1 MPLHDENG
9 KVISF
14 YGADRDVTWQV
25 KMEEALKAKN
35 KELENYLYIASH
47 DLRSPL
53 VNIQGFSSRVQ
64 KNIESLKELLLD
76 QQTRTDDTNKLE
88 QILEDEIPKAFH
100 FIFSNVVKMDALIK
114 GLLRVSR
121 TGRYALQCSQV
132 NMEELM
138 QRVLANFA
146 FQVEQIQAQITVA
159 ALPSCWGDPDLLNQL
174 FSNLID
180 NAIKYRDTSKPL
192 HLSIKGKQ
200 ENLWCT
206 YTITD
211 NGPGL
216 NKDNMEKI
224 WKIFHRV
231 NPGADQPGEG
241 IGLNIAQKIVEKHHG
256 EIWAESQEGLGTTFF
271 VRLSTEDISHP
282 QFKTD

>member
-1 MPLHDENG
+1 M
-9 KVISF
+9 
-14 YGADRDVTWQV
+14 
-25 KMEEALKAKN
+25 
-35 KELENYLYIASH
+35 
-47 DLRSPL
+47 
-53 VNIQGFSSRVQ
+53 
-64 KNIESLKELLLD
+64 
-76 QQTRTDDTNKLE
+76 
-88 QILEDEIPKAFH
+88 
-100 FIFSNVVKMDALIK
+100 
-114 GLLRVSR
+114 
-121 TGRYALQCSQV
+121 
-132 NMEELM
+132 
-138 QRVLANFA
+138 
-146 FQVEQIQAQITVA
+146 EQIQAQITVA